1 MKAFLLSSICF
12 FALISAASAQFSG
25 PESVEYHPASHSYFV
40 SNTNTH
46 LINRVWP
53 GGNISVFVPNSQFGN
68 SGPHGLEIVGDT
80 LYACTGS
87 RLRAFRLSDST
98 LLFNINLSAAFLNG
112 ITHDNNGYLFITD
125 FTNKRIYRFN
135 TQTRGFNIMIS
146 NTGTTPNGIIYDPY
160 DGTNPRLVFVNWGA
174 SAQVKAVNLADSSIT
189 VLTTTALS
197 NIDGICKG
205 RNGAFYL
212 ASWSPARITA
222 YDSTFAGP
230 PVTISSNVNNPADI
244 CYNFDGDTIAVP
256 NAGNNTVI
264 YIGLTITSVSET
276 AENHFL
282 IYPNPAAAEIKF
294 SLPFYKENYKVSFFN
309 TAGAMV
315 HSQNLPQTGSLDISD
330 LPAGY
335 FFVELCDN
343 KGIIGRR
350 GLMICR

>member
-1 MKAFLLSSICF
+1 
-12 FALISAASAQFSG
+12 
-25 PESVEYHPASHSYFV
+25 
-40 SNTNTH
+40 
-46 LINRVWP
+46 
-53 GGNISVFVPNSQFGN
+53 
-68 SGPHGLEIVGDT
+68 
-80 LYACTGS
+80 
-87 RLRAFRLSDST
+87 
-98 LLFNINLSAAFLNG
+98 
-112 ITHDNNGYLFITD
+112 
-125 FTNKRIYRFN
+125 
-135 TQTRGFNIMIS
+135 MIS